1 MGGVKEQTMSLFKT
15 KYYSKSERVK
25 TVYGGGKKKSKE
37 TIIKNIR
44 NPFKLKKE
52 NEAIKDRIVREIK
65 TLFEQEEK
73 DYYKPIRVDNFW
85 SNNCIEYESSGDE
98 NKNLSVKEYLDKIKH
113 YLRDIIV
120 NLQKFDT
127 CKTQLTNAIT
137 FISFKVVDE
146 EHVIHSKINDI
157 ELMPCDNENEVANE
171 LFESLRSRYQIGL
184 ETSMRG
190 SDFIFDSIQLLYY
203 KCDKINFKCG
213 GHILV
218 LQTG

>member
-73 DYYKPIRVDNFW
+73 DYYKPIRVDN
-85 SNNCIEYESSGDE
+85 
-98 NKNLSVKEYLDKIKH
+98 
-113 YLRDIIV
+113 
-120 NLQKFDT
+120 LQ
-127 CKTQLTNAIT
+127 LHRI
-137 FISFKVVDE
+137 
-146 EHVIHSKINDI
+146 
-157 ELMPCDNENEVANE
+157 
-171 LFESLRSRYQIGL
+171 
-184 ETSMRG
+184 
-190 SDFIFDSIQLLYY
+190 
-203 KCDKINFKCG
+203 
-213 GHILV
+213 
-218 LQTG
+218 